1 MTVTMMICLVWF
13 LSALVSM
20 PLLGHFPFRLP
31 EGSEIILTLED
42 RDILDQ
48 INATQVFAHS
58 RCLVSFF
65 NLFFNKI
72 ECRICIAFKVIF
84 TYEKPVKHSHFVW
97 KPIFKN
103 CFSCIGMTSKTVSG
117 S

>member
-1 MTVTMMICLVWF
+1 MLLCTASILNITLISVDRYFSITKALEYLNFRSEMTVTMMICLVWF

-31 EGSEIILTLED
+31 EGSEIILTLQD

-58 RCLVSFF
+58 RCLVSFL
-65 NLFFNKI
+65 NLFLTK
-72 ECRICIAFKVIF
+72 
-84 TYEKPVKHSHFVW
+84 
-97 KPIFKN
+97 
-103 CFSCIGMTSKTVSG
+103 
-117 S
+117 